1 VLHATLLWH
10 FGCDPFHRR
19 VTQAEMPRSRRNFL
33 DVTLAELSGSRRGF
47 LEVTLAELSGSRWRF
62 LEVTLAELSGSR
74 RRFLDV
80 TLADISRSNSGE
92 EWRFL
97 EVTLAEISRS
107 RPGGYFWKIF
117 WRRFLEVIVLDVE
130 CVRAV
135 GWQVVGPEHLP
146 LLSSSV
152 VLHLDVVPVPL
163 FLKPDIVNL
172 LLVCV

>member
-1 VLHATLLWH
+1 
-10 FGCDPFHRR
+10 
-19 VTQAEMPRSRRNFL
+19 M
-33 DVTLAELSGSRRGF
+33 SGSRR
-47 LEVTLAELSGSRWRF
+47 RF
-62 LEVTLAELSGSR
+62 LEVTLAEMSGSR
-74 RRFLDV
+74 RIFLDV

-97 EVTLAEISRS
+97 EVTLTEISRS

-146 LLSSSV
+146 LLSSSEYHSYFV
-152 VLHLDVVPVPL
+152 YSINQSINFYSRSQTVFARLNLYLL
-163 FLKPDIVNL
+163 FISL
-172 LLVCV
+172 LPSAI